1 MNVLPAA
8 ARRYQPEDTQ
18 PAPGGGILIF
28 PDLLIFLNCS
38 ASAVNYPIDFKSVR
52 TVFEDMQE
60 TAYVCH
66 YETGGALSDKL

>member
-1 MNVLPAA
+1 VG
-8 ARRYQPEDTQ
+8 EDER
-18 PAPGGGILIF
+18 APGGRQKIPSRPQGTAF
-28 PDLLIFLNCS
+28 PSLPTFSFFLNCS